1 MLYFFGDPNS
11 TLYVLQKAGELS
23 EFDREKLLWLFDRMP
38 LLNATHI
45 EGAFIGPR
53 ASMVTPW
60 STNATEI
67 MANMG
72 IAEVKRIERFTLS
85 KSSNACGKYSTSS

>member
-23 EFDREKLLWLFDRMP
+23 EFDREKLLWLFDGMP

-53 ASMVTPW
+53 ASMITPW

-67 MANMG
+67 MANKPG
-72 IAEVKRIERFTLS
+72 RSVIRSYVVSALRRP
-85 KSSNACGKYSTSS
+85 